1 MDYHTR
7 APFGPGRELTL
18 SGGICLTNDES
29 EIVRQ
34 NSSPKT
40 GGEVSMEME
49 EHTLQV
55 TMIPTQAPVYLQ
67 ATGLFL
73 LRRGLAAMMLL
84 FGLQE

>member
-1 MDYHTR
+1 M
-7 APFGPGRELTL
+7 
-18 SGGICLTNDES
+18 NDES

-49 EHTLQV
+49 ERTLQI

-67 ATGLFL
+67 APDCFSSGTDWPP
-73 LRRGLAAMMLL
+73 
-84 FGLQE
+84 

>member
-1 MDYHTR
+1 M
-7 APFGPGRELTL
+7 
-18 SGGICLTNDES
+18 NDES

-34 NSSPKT
+34 NSSHKT

-49 EHTLQV
+49 ERTLQV
-55 TMIPTQAPVYLQ
+55 TMIPTQVPVYLQ

-73 LRRGLAAMMLL
+73 LRCGLAAMMLL